1 MLRKCI
7 PEDRLA
13 KEVLAKEIQFLRG
26 SGVNFKTATTIG
38 TDLDFEDLKNQGYKA
53 VFIGVG
59 AHKST
64 KLKIKGVDLKGVI
77 LALDFLRDVNFGEE
91 VEIGKNVV
99 VIGGGNVAMD
109 AAKAALQLGANEVT
123 VLYRRSRDEMPAIPW
138 EVKEAEDKG
147 AKIEFLVSPKQI
159 LGENGKVSSIEC
171 MRMQLGESD
180 ETGRRTSSPLEGSD
194 FSRKADMLIVAIGE
208 TPDLGFLPDG
218 MGINDDG
225 SLWVN
230 PMTMETSVKGVFA
243 GGDVV
248 TGPATVIEAIR
259 AGKEAAESIESYLR
273 TLEG

>member
-1 MLRKCI
+1 
-7 PEDRLA
+7 
-13 KEVLAKEIQFLRG
+13 
-26 SGVNFKTATTIG
+26 
-38 TDLDFEDLKNQGYKA
+38 
-53 VFIGVG
+53 
-59 AHKST
+59 
-64 KLKIKGVDLKGVI
+64 
-77 LALDFLRDVNFGEE
+77 
-91 VEIGKNVV
+91 
-99 VIGGGNVAMD
+99 
-109 AAKAALQLGANEVT
+109 
-123 VLYRRSRDEMPAIPW
+123 
-138 EVKEAEDKG
+138 
-147 AKIEFLVSPKQI
+147 VSPKQI